1 MELDFETA
9 DLFSAIVFTL
19 VFYTLDEVV
28 PILDP
33 PDDVVHL
40 LDPI

>member
-1 MELDFETA
+1 VELDFETA
-9 DLFSAIVFTL
+9 DLFSAIVCTL
-19 VFYTLDEVV
+19 VFYTPDEVV